1 MKRTC
6 AFLMSLVLL
15 SAQFYLGVARCAAV
29 EAPVAMT
36 SKHGCCAPA
45 KLACGA
51 ACCVKSAAT
60 PHDTSAPAPATDHG
74 PRVAPLALLIAL
86 WTLPAPA
93 ALPASFSAPSP
104 DAVPAPALPLFLRDA
119 ALLI

>member
-15 SAQFYLGVARCAAV
+15 SAQFYLGVARCAAGD
-29 EAPVAMT
+29 APAAVSA
-36 SKHGCCAPA
+36 KHGCCAKS
-45 KLACGA
+45 KLACNA
-51 ACCVKSAAT
+51 PCCVKRAT
-60 PHDTSAPAPATDHG
+60 APHDTSAPAPATDHG
-74 PRVAPLALLIAL
+74 PRVTPLALLVAL

-104 DAVPAPALPLFLRDA
+104 DAVPATALPLFLRDA

>member
-6 AFLMSLVLL
+6 ALLMSLVLV
-15 SAQFYLGVARCAAV
+15 SAQFYLGVVRCAAGD
-29 EAPVAMT
+29 APAAMA

-45 KLACGA
+45 KLACAA
-51 ACCVKSAAT
+51 ACCVKKAAA
-60 PHDTSAPAPATDHG
+60 PHDTSAPATGHG
-74 PRVAPLALLIAL
+74 PRVTPLALLAAL

-93 ALPASFSAPSP
+93 ALPASFSAPSS
-104 DAVPAPALPLFLRDA
+104 DAVPATALPLFLRDA

>member
-15 SAQFYLGVARCAAV
+15 AALFYPGVVRCTAGDAPAAM
-29 EAPVAMT
+29 A

-45 KLACGA
+45 KLACAA
-51 ACCVKSAAT
+51 ACCVKRAAA
-60 PHDTSAPAPATDHG
+60 PHDRSTPAPATDHG
-74 PRVAPLALLIAL
+74 PRVTPLALLAAL

-93 ALPASFSAPSP
+93 VLPASVSAPSP